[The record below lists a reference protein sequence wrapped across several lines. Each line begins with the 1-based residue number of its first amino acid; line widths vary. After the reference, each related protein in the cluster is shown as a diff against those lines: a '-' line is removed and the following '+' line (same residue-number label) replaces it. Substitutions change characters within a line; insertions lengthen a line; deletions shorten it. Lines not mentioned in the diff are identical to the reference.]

1 MLHIFFLKNIGRQLA
16 TLESGVGD
24 CKSWPSFIPSAVDCQ
39 PRQGANP
46 TPLLFFQ
53 WGGFFLAKFHYNL
66 RPQNPPQNPL
76 SPVEEGIFHPQK
88 MDLKWPLKQEKFR
101 SKDWIISLYTNSL
114 GWGSCVVVQTLV
126 PTPQKNS
133 PWGTFGLAPLRA
145 LQRRGVGCKLCRAVG
160 VTLRRSS
167 LALHPTNNEPWFFF
181 VCLCLCLGK
190 KVVTWERGFERLGSL
205 RWFQEMTF
213 VSEND
218 VYR

>member
-114 GWGSCVVVQTLV
+114 GWGSYVVVQTLV
-126 PTPQKNS
+126 PTPPKNS

-160 VTLRRSS
+160 VTLMVGQQKIETELLS
-167 LALHPTNNEPWFFF
+167 PTPN
-181 VCLCLCLGK
+181 K
-190 KVVTWERGFERLGSL
+190 
-205 RWFQEMTF
+205 
-213 VSEND
+213 
-218 VYR
+218 

>member
-1 MLHIFFLKNIGRQLA
+1 MELCCIFFFLKNIGRQLA

-126 PTPQKNS
+126 PTPQKIRLEVRLVWRRFALFNAEELAVS
-133 PWGTFGLAPLRA
+133 FAGPLGLPWDGAP
-145 LQRRGVGCKLCRAVG
+145 
-160 VTLRRSS
+160 
-167 LALHPTNNEPWFFF
+167 
-181 VCLCLCLGK
+181 
-190 KVVTWERGFERLGSL
+190 
-205 RWFQEMTF
+205 
-213 VSEND
+213 
-218 VYR
+218 